1 MPVPLIVQRHRVCIL
16 GGTGF
21 VGSHLA
27 ARLVADG
34 HSVTVLTR
42 DAATRRELRLLPT
55 ARLVQADVHD
65 ERQLVAA
72 FAGCDVVVNLVG
84 ILNEPRDNGLA
95 FRRAHIDLARR
106 VLDACRSTG
115 VTRLL
120 HMSALNADAQRGTS
134 NYLKTKGAAEDYLHA
149 NAGGVAVTSFR
160 PSVIF
165 GPDDSFFNRFAALL
179 RIPGP
184 FPLACPKARF
194 APVYV
199 GDVAE
204 AFARSL
210 DDPGTFDQHYDLCG
224 PRVFT
229 LRELVDYTVEAM
241 GGRKPILELNDT
253 LSRLQAKV
261 LGVMPGRP
269 FTMDNYRSMQM
280 DSVCGNDGLDRLGIT
295 PTDVDVIVPYV
306 LGGMTPKQRLDALRH
321 AR

>member
-1 MPVPLIVQRHRVCIL
+1 MKTTSVCIL

-21 VGSHLA
+21 VGRHLVNRLA
-27 ARLVADG
+27 AEGVRCRI
-34 HSVTVLTR
+34 LTR
-42 DAATRRELRLLPT
+42 RPHRHRHVGV
-55 ARLVQADVHD
+55 ARGSTLVEANVHD
-65 ERQLVAA
+65 RAELVRQ
-72 FAGCDVVVNLVG
+72 FAGQDAVINLVG
-84 ILNEPRDNGLA
+84 ILNEGGGESFRHAHYELPLSVLA
-95 FRRAHIDLARR
+95 
-106 VLDACRSTG
+106 ACQAAG
-115 VTRLL
+115 VPRLL

-134 NYLKTKGAAEDYLHA
+134 EYLKTKGAAEDHLHA
-149 NAGGVAVTSFR
+149 NAGAVAVTSFR

-184 FPLACPKARF
+184 FPLACPSARF

-210 DDPGTFDQHYDLCG
+210 DDPATFDQRYDLCG

-229 LRELVDYTVEAM
+229 LRELVDYTLQAM
-241 GGRKPILELNDT
+241 GERKPILELNDT
-253 LSRLQAKV
+253 FSRLQAKV
-261 LGVMPGRP
+261 LGVLPGRP

-280 DSVCGNDGLDRLGIT
+280 DSVCEHDGLGRLGIT
-295 PTDVDVIVPYV
+295 PTDVDVVIPYV
-306 LGGMTPKQRLDALRH
+306 LGGMTPKQRLDSLRR

>member
-1 MPVPLIVQRHRVCIL
+1 MMTSSVCIL

-21 VGSHLA
+21 VGRHIVNRLA
-27 ARLVADG
+27 ALGVRCRI
-34 HSVTVLTR
+34 LTR
-42 DAATRRELRLLPT
+42 RPHRHRDVGV
-55 ARLVQADVHD
+55 ARGSSLVEANVHD
-65 ERQLVAA
+65 RAELVRQ
-72 FAGCDVVVNLVG
+72 FAGQDAVINLVG
-84 ILNEPRDNGLA
+84 ILNESAGEG
-95 FRRAHIDLARR
+95 FRRVHYELPLSVLA
-106 VLDACRSTG
+106 ACQTAG
-115 VTRLL
+115 VPRLL
-120 HMSALNADAQRGTS
+120 HMSALNADATRGTS
-134 NYLKTKGAAEDYLHA
+134 EYLKTKGAAEDYLHA
-149 NAGGVAVTSFR
+149 NAGAVAVTSFR

-184 FPLACPKARF
+184 FPLACPGARF

-210 DDPGTFDQHYDLCG
+210 DDPATFGQRYDLCG

-229 LRELVDYTVEAM
+229 LRELVEYTVEAM
-241 GGRKPILELNDT
+241 GERKPIIALNDT

-261 LGVMPGRP
+261 LGVLPGRP

-280 DSVCGNDGLDRLGIT
+280 DSVCENDGLGRLDIA
-295 PTDVDVIVPYV
+295 PTDVDVIVPFV
-306 LGGMTPKQRLDALRH
+306 LGRMTPKERLDALRR

>member
-1 MPVPLIVQRHRVCIL
+1 MKTRNVCIL

-21 VGSHLA
+21 VGRHIVNRLA
-27 ARLVADG
+27 AEGVRCRI
-34 HSVTVLTR
+34 LTR
-42 DAATRRELRLLPT
+42 RPHRHRHVGV
-55 ARLVQADVHD
+55 ARGSTLVEANVHD
-65 ERQLVAA
+65 RAELVRQ
-72 FAGCDVVVNLVG
+72 FAGQDAVINLVG
-84 ILNEPRDNGLA
+84 ILNEGGGES
-95 FRRAHIDLARR
+95 FSRAHYELPLSVLA
-106 VLDACRSTG
+106 ACQAAG
-115 VTRLL
+115 VGRLL
-120 HMSALNADAQRGTS
+120 HMSALNADAKRGTS
-134 NYLKTKGAAEDYLHA
+134 DYLKTKGAAEDYLHA
-149 NAGGVAVTSFR
+149 NAGAVAVTSFR

-165 GPDDSFFNRFAALL
+165 GPDDSFFNRFATLL
-179 RIPGP
+179 KIPGP

-210 DDPGTFDQHYDLCG
+210 DDPATFDQRYDLCG

-229 LRELVDYTVEAM
+229 LRELVDYTAQAM
-241 GGRKPILELNDT
+241 GARKPIIELNDA

-261 LGVMPGRP
+261 LGLLPGRP

-280 DSVCGNDGLDRLGIT
+280 DSVCGNDGLDRFGIT

>member
-1 MPVPLIVQRHRVCIL
+1 MKTSSVCIL

-21 VGSHLA
+21 VGRHLVNRLA
-27 ARLVADG
+27 AEGVRCRI
-34 HSVTVLTR
+34 LTR
-42 DAATRRELRLLPT
+42 RPHRHRHVGV
-55 ARLVQADVHD
+55 ARGSTLVEADVHD
-65 ERQLVAA
+65 RAELVRQ
-72 FAGCDVVVNLVG
+72 FAGQDAVINLVG
-84 ILNEPRDNGLA
+84 ILNEGGGEN
-95 FRRAHIDLARR
+95 FRRVHYELPLSVLA
-106 VLDACRSTG
+106 ACQTAG
-115 VTRLL
+115 VPRLL

-210 DDPGTFDQHYDLCG
+210 DDPGTFDQRYDLCG

-241 GGRKPILELNDT
+241 GERKPILELNDT

-280 DSVCGNDGLDRLGIT
+280 DSVCERDGLGRLGIT
-295 PTDVDVIVPYV
+295 PTDVDAIIPFV
-306 LGGMTPKQRLDALRH
+306 LGQRLPKQRLDSLR
-321 AR
+321 RTR

>member
-1 MPVPLIVQRHRVCIL
+1 MKTSSVCIL

-21 VGSHLA
+21 VGRHLVNRLA
-27 ARLVADG
+27 AEGVRCRI
-34 HSVTVLTR
+34 LTR
-42 DAATRRELRLLPT
+42 RPHRHRHVGV
-55 ARLVQADVHD
+55 ARGSTLVEADVHD
-65 ERQLVAA
+65 RAELVRQ
-72 FAGCDVVVNLVG
+72 FAGQDAVINLVG
-84 ILNEPRDNGLA
+84 ILNEGGGEN
-95 FRRAHIDLARR
+95 FRRVHYELPLSVLA
-106 VLDACRSTG
+106 ACQTAG
-115 VTRLL
+115 VPRLL

-204 AFARSL
+204 AFARAL
-210 DDPGTFDQHYDLCG
+210 DDPGTFDQRYDLCG

-241 GGRKPILELNDT
+241 GERKPILELNDT

-280 DSVCGNDGLDRLGIT
+280 DSVCERDGLGRLGIV
-295 PTDVDVIVPYV
+295 PTDVDAVIPFV
-306 LGGMTPKQRLDALRH
+306 LGQRLPKQRLDSLR
-321 AR
+321 RTR

>member
-1 MPVPLIVQRHRVCIL
+1 VI
-16 GGTGF
+16 
-21 VGSHLA
+21 
-27 ARLVADG
+27 
-34 HSVTVLTR
+34 
-42 DAATRRELRLLPT
+42 
-55 ARLVQADVHD
+55 
-65 ERQLVAA
+65 
-72 FAGCDVVVNLVG
+72 NLVG
-84 ILNEPRDNGLA
+84 ILNEGGGES
-95 FRRAHIDLARR
+95 FRRAHYELPLSVLA
-106 VLDACRSTG
+106 ACQAAG
-115 VTRLL
+115 VGRLL
-120 HMSALNADAQRGTS
+120 HMSALNADAKRGTS
-134 NYLKTKGAAEDYLHA
+134 EYLKTKGAAEDYLHA
-149 NAGGVAVTSFR
+149 NAGAVAVTSFR

-165 GPDDSFFNRFAALL
+165 GPDDSFFNRFATLL
-179 RIPGP
+179 KIPGP

-210 DDPGTFDQHYDLCG
+210 DDPATFDQRYDLCG

-229 LRELVDYTVEAM
+229 LRELVDYTAQAM
-241 GGRKPILELNDT
+241 GARKPIVELNDA

-261 LGVMPGRP
+261 LGLLPGRP

>member
-1 MPVPLIVQRHRVCIL
+1 VNRLAAEGVRCRILTRRPHRHRH
-16 GGTGF
+16 
-21 VGSHLA
+21 VGV
-27 ARLVADG
+27 ARGSTLVEADA
-34 HSVTVLTR
+34 HDR
-42 DAATRRELRLLPT
+42 AEL
-55 ARLVQADVHD
+55 V
-65 ERQLVAA
+65 RQ
-72 FAGCDVVVNLVG
+72 FAGQDAVINLVG
-84 ILNEPRDNGLA
+84 ILNEGGGENFRHAHYELPLSVLA
-95 FRRAHIDLARR
+95 
-106 VLDACRSTG
+106 ACQTAG
-115 VTRLL
+115 VPRLL

-179 RIPGP
+179 KIPGP

-210 DDPGTFDQHYDLCG
+210 DDPATFDQRYDLCG

-241 GGRKPILELNDT
+241 GERKPIVELNDT

-280 DSVCGNDGLDRLGIT
+280 DSVCEHDGLGRLGIV
-295 PTDVDVIVPYV
+295 PTDVDAIIPFV
-306 LGGMTPKQRLDALRH
+306 LGQRLPKQRLDSLRR

>member
-1 MPVPLIVQRHRVCIL
+1 MKTTSVCIL

-21 VGSHLA
+21 VGRHLVNRLA
-27 ARLVADG
+27 AEGVHCRI
-34 HSVTVLTR
+34 LTR
-42 DAATRRELRLLPT
+42 RPHRHRDVGV
-55 ARLVQADVHD
+55 ARGSTLVEANVHD
-65 ERQLVAA
+65 RAELVRQ
-72 FAGCDVVVNLVG
+72 FAGQDAVINLVG
-84 ILNEPRDNGLA
+84 ILNEGGGES
-95 FRRAHIDLARR
+95 FRRAHYELPLSVLA
-106 VLDACRSTG
+106 ACQTAG
-115 VTRLL
+115 VPRLL

-134 NYLKTKGAAEDYLHA
+134 EYLKTKGAAEDYLHA
-149 NAGGVAVTSFR
+149 NAGAVAVTSFR

-165 GPDDSFFNRFAALL
+165 GPDDSFFNRFASLL
-179 RIPGP
+179 KIPGP
-184 FPLACPKARF
+184 FPLACAKARF

-210 DDPGTFDQHYDLCG
+210 DDSATFDQRYDLCG

-241 GGRKPILELNDT
+241 GQRKPVIELSDA

-280 DSVCGNDGLDRLGIT
+280 DSVCADDGLGRLGIT
-295 PTDVDVIVPYV
+295 PTDVDAIVPFV
-306 LGGMTPKQRLDALRH
+306 LGQRLPKQRLDSLR
-321 AR
+321 RTR

>member
-1 MPVPLIVQRHRVCIL
+1 MKTSSVCIL

-21 VGSHLA
+21 VGRHLVNRLA
-27 ARLVADG
+27 AEGVRCRI
-34 HSVTVLTR
+34 LTR
-42 DAATRRELRLLPT
+42 RPHRHRHVGV
-55 ARLVQADVHD
+55 ARGSTLVEADVHD
-65 ERQLVAA
+65 RAELVRQ
-72 FAGCDVVVNLVG
+72 FAGQDAVINLVG
-84 ILNEPRDNGLA
+84 ILNEGGGEN
-95 FRRAHIDLARR
+95 FRRVHYELPLSVLA
-106 VLDACRSTG
+106 ACQTAG
-115 VTRLL
+115 VPRLL

-204 AFARSL
+204 AFARAL
-210 DDPGTFDQHYDLCG
+210 DDSGTFDQRYDLCG

-241 GGRKPILELNDT
+241 GERKPILELNDT

-280 DSVCGNDGLDRLGIT
+280 DSVCERDGLGRLGIT
-295 PTDVDVIVPYV
+295 PTDVDAIIPFV
-306 LGGMTPKQRLDALRH
+306 LGQRLPKQRLDSLR
-321 AR
+321 RTR

>member
-1 MPVPLIVQRHRVCIL
+1 MRAWR
-16 GGTGF
+16 T
-21 VGSHLA
+21 S
-27 ARLVADG
+27 
-34 HSVTVLTR
+34 
-42 DAATRRELRLLPT
+42 LR
-55 ARLVQADVHD
+55 
-65 ERQLVAA
+65 
-72 FAGCDVVVNLVG
+72 
-84 ILNEPRDNGLA
+84 
-95 FRRAHIDLARR
+95 
-106 VLDACRSTG
+106 
-115 VTRLL
+115 
-120 HMSALNADAQRGTS
+120 NADAKRGTS
-134 NYLKTKGAAEDYLHA
+134 EYLKTKGAAEDYLHA
-149 NAGGVAVTSFR
+149 NAGAVAVTSFR

-210 DDPGTFDQHYDLCG
+210 DDPGTFDQRYDLCG

-229 LRELVDYTVEAM
+229 LRELVDYTVQAM
-241 GGRKPILELNDT
+241 CDRKPIIELSDR

-280 DSVCGNDGLDRLGIT
+280 DSVCERDGLGRLGIT
-295 PTDVDVIVPYV
+295 PTDVDAIIPFV
-306 LGGMTPKQRLDALRH
+306 LGQRLPKQRLDSLRR

>member
-1 MPVPLIVQRHRVCIL
+1 MKTSSVCIL

-21 VGSHLA
+21 VGRHLVNRLA
-27 ARLVADG
+27 AEGVRCRI
-34 HSVTVLTR
+34 LTR
-42 DAATRRELRLLPT
+42 RPHRHRHIGV
-55 ARLVQADVHD
+55 ARGSTLVEANVHD
-65 ERQLVAA
+65 RAELVRQ
-72 FAGCDVVVNLVG
+72 FAGQDAVINLVG
-84 ILNEPRDNGLA
+84 ILNEGGGES
-95 FRRAHIDLARR
+95 FRRAHYELPLSVLA
-106 VLDACRSTG
+106 ACQSAG
-115 VTRLL
+115 VPRLL
-120 HMSALNADAQRGTS
+120 HMSALNADAQGGTS
-134 NYLKTKGAAEDYLHA
+134 DYLKTKGAAEDYLHA

-165 GPDDSFFNRFAALL
+165 GPDDSFFNRFATLL

-204 AFARSL
+204 AFARAL
-210 DDPGTFDQHYDLCG
+210 DDPGTFDQRYDLCG

-241 GGRKPILELNDT
+241 GERKPILELNDT

-280 DSVCGNDGLDRLGIT
+280 DSVCEHDGLGRLGIT
-295 PTDVDVIVPYV
+295 PTDVDAIIPFV
-306 LGGMTPKQRLDALRH
+306 LGQRLPKQRLDSLRR

>member
-1 MPVPLIVQRHRVCIL
+1 MKTSSVCIL

-21 VGSHLA
+21 VGRHLVNRLA
-27 ARLVADG
+27 AEGVRCRI
-34 HSVTVLTR
+34 LTR
-42 DAATRRELRLLPT
+42 RPHRHRHVGV
-55 ARLVQADVHD
+55 ARGSTLVEADVHD
-65 ERQLVAA
+65 RAELVRQ
-72 FAGCDVVVNLVG
+72 FAGQDAVINLVG
-84 ILNEPRDNGLA
+84 ILNEGGGEN
-95 FRRAHIDLARR
+95 FRRVHYELPLSVLA
-106 VLDACRSTG
+106 ACQTAG
-115 VTRLL
+115 VPRLL

-184 FPLACPKARF
+184 FPLACPTARF

-204 AFARSL
+204 AFARAL
-210 DDPGTFDQHYDLCG
+210 DDPGTFDQRYDLCG

-241 GGRKPILELNDT
+241 GERKPILELNDT

-280 DSVCGNDGLDRLGIT
+280 DSVCERDGLGRLGIT
-295 PTDVDVIVPYV
+295 PTDVDAIIPFV
-306 LGGMTPKQRLDALRH
+306 LGQRLPKQRLDSLRR

>member
-1 MPVPLIVQRHRVCIL
+1 MKTRNVCIL

-21 VGSHLA
+21 VGRHIVNRLA
-27 ARLVADG
+27 AEGVRCRI
-34 HSVTVLTR
+34 LTR
-42 DAATRRELRLLPT
+42 RPHRHRHVGV
-55 ARLVQADVHD
+55 ARGSTLVEANVHD
-65 ERQLVAA
+65 RAELVRQ
-72 FAGCDVVVNLVG
+72 FAGQDAVINLVG
-84 ILNEPRDNGLA
+84 ILNEGGGES
-95 FRRAHIDLARR
+95 FRRAHYELPLSVLA
-106 VLDACRSTG
+106 ACQAAG
-115 VTRLL
+115 VGRLL
-120 HMSALNADAQRGTS
+120 HMSALNADAKRGTS
-134 NYLKTKGAAEDYLHA
+134 EYLKTKGAAEDYLHA
-149 NAGGVAVTSFR
+149 NAGAVAVTSFR

-165 GPDDSFFNRFAALL
+165 GPDDSFFNRFATLL
-179 RIPGP
+179 KIPGP

-210 DDPGTFDQHYDLCG
+210 DDPATFDQRYDLCG

-229 LRELVDYTVEAM
+229 LRELVDYTAQAM
-241 GGRKPILELNDT
+241 GARKPIIELNDA

-261 LGVMPGRP
+261 LGVLPGRP

>member
-1 MPVPLIVQRHRVCIL
+1 MKTSSVCIL

-21 VGSHLA
+21 VGRHLVNRLA
-27 ARLVADG
+27 AEGVRCRI
-34 HSVTVLTR
+34 LTR
-42 DAATRRELRLLPT
+42 RPHRHRHVGV
-55 ARLVQADVHD
+55 ARGSTLVEADVHD
-65 ERQLVAA
+65 RAELVRQ
-72 FAGCDVVVNLVG
+72 FAGQDAVINLVG
-84 ILNEPRDNGLA
+84 ILNEGGGEN
-95 FRRAHIDLARR
+95 FRRVHYELPLSVLA
-106 VLDACRSTG
+106 ACQTAG
-115 VTRLL
+115 VPRLL

-204 AFARSL
+204 AFARAL
-210 DDPGTFDQHYDLCG
+210 DDPGTFDQRYDLCG

-241 GGRKPILELNDT
+241 GERKPILELNDT

-280 DSVCGNDGLDRLGIT
+280 DSVCERDGLGRLGIT
-295 PTDVDVIVPYV
+295 PTDVDAIIPFV
-306 LGGMTPKQRLDALRH
+306 LGQRLPKQRLDSLRR

>member
-1 MPVPLIVQRHRVCIL
+1 MLTRRPHRHRH
-16 GGTGF
+16 
-21 VGSHLA
+21 VG
-27 ARLVADG
+27 VAPG
-34 HSVTVLTR
+34 
-42 DAATRRELRLLPT
+42 A
-55 ARLVQADVHD
+55 
-65 ERQLVAA
+65 QLVEARSLDA
-72 FAGCDVVVNLVG
+72 TALATHFAGAQAVVNLVG
-84 ILNEPRDNGLA
+84 ILNEGGGA
-95 FRRAHIDLARR
+95 TFERAHFELPKAVLA
-106 VLDACRSTG
+106 ACKAAG
-115 VTRLL
+115 VPRLL
-120 HMSALNADAQRGTS
+120 HMSALNADAKAGPS
-134 NYLKTKGAAEDYLHA
+134 EYLRTKGRAEDHLHA
-149 NAGGVAVTSFR
+149 EAGAVAVTSFQ

-165 GPDDSFFNRFAALL
+165 GPDDSFFNRFAALMK
-179 RIPGP
+179 IPGP

-204 AFARSL
+204 SFARSL
-210 DDPGTFDQHYDLCG
+210 DDPATFDQRYDLCG

-229 LRELVDYTVEAM
+229 LRELVEYTVQAM
-241 GGRKPILELNDT
+241 GERKPIIELNDT

-261 LGVMPGRP
+261 LGVLPGRP

>member
-1 MPVPLIVQRHRVCIL
+1 MKTTSVCIL

-21 VGSHLA
+21 VGRHLVNRLA
-27 ARLVADG
+27 AEGVRCRI
-34 HSVTVLTR
+34 LTR
-42 DAATRRELRLLPT
+42 RPHRHRHVGV
-55 ARLVQADVHD
+55 ARGSTLVEADVHD
-65 ERQLVAA
+65 RAELVRQ
-72 FAGCDVVVNLVG
+72 FAGQDAVINLVG
-84 ILNEPRDNGLA
+84 ILNEGGGEN
-95 FRRAHIDLARR
+95 FRRVHYELPLSVLA
-106 VLDACRSTG
+106 ACQTAG
-115 VTRLL
+115 VPRLL

-204 AFARSL
+204 AFARAL
-210 DDPGTFDQHYDLCG
+210 DDPGTFDQRYDLCG

-241 GGRKPILELNDT
+241 GERKPILELNDT

-280 DSVCGNDGLDRLGIT
+280 DSVCERDGLGRLGIT
-295 PTDVDVIVPYV
+295 PTDVDAIIPFV
-306 LGGMTPKQRLDALRH
+306 LGQRLPKQRLDSLR
-321 AR
+321 RTR

>member
-1 MPVPLIVQRHRVCIL
+1 MKTSSVCIL

-21 VGSHLA
+21 VGRHIVNRLA
-27 ARLVADG
+27 AEGVRCRI
-34 HSVTVLTR
+34 LTR
-42 DAATRRELRLLPT
+42 RPHRHRHIGV
-55 ARLVQADVHD
+55 ARGSTLVEANVHD
-65 ERQLVAA
+65 RAELVRQ
-72 FAGCDVVVNLVG
+72 FAGQDAVINLVG
-84 ILNEPRDNGLA
+84 ILNEGGGES
-95 FRRAHIDLARR
+95 FRRAHYELPLSVLA
-106 VLDACRSTG
+106 ACQSAG
-115 VTRLL
+115 VPRLL
-120 HMSALNADAQRGTS
+120 HMSALNADAQGGTS
-134 NYLKTKGAAEDYLHA
+134 DYLKTKGAAEDYLHA

-165 GPDDSFFNRFAALL
+165 GPDDSFFNRFATLL

-210 DDPGTFDQHYDLCG
+210 DDPGTFDQRYDLCG

-241 GGRKPILELNDT
+241 GERKPIVELNDT

-280 DSVCGNDGLDRLGIT
+280 DSVCEHDGLGRLGIT
-295 PTDVDVIVPYV
+295 PTDVDAIIPFV
-306 LGGMTPKQRLDALRH
+306 LGQRLPKQRLDSLRR